1 MQSFNAMM
9 KAFDIVRE
17 KKSHAEAAKIN
28 SKKKNSLDSMKL
40 WRIKKIHVS
49 FAVAPQ
55 TTDSN
60 TGHR

>member
-1 MQSFNAMM
+1 VQSFNAMM

-40 WRIKKIHVS
+40 
-49 FAVAPQ
+49 
-55 TTDSN
+55 
-60 TGHR
+60 